1 MKACPLIVR
10 PWLKAGL
17 SALLVENEER
27 VLALR
32 GPSEAKSGEDAAQA
46 APTAARPAP
55 PAFQP
60 SCPGLNSAFP
70 RPAPR
75 PTAPQNAQPNVPPKP
90 SVAPDHRGSA
100 PAQPRAGSPVS
111 AQPRPAVQPQGQTM
125 QTLLATPGALP
136 PERWPAAWLALKNR
150 RPLPP
155 RPLVLWTYAGLG
167 DDLTGTPD
175 EARRRVVVRM
185 LTELKHPAGTH
196 VFWPFA
202 LDGEAPSP
210 EASLFWSGVKM
221 LDPRVLLLFGS
232 DTRDALDMPK
242 TLKPFGQMRVHGRLI
257 IQLPRPQTLAEDEA
271 AFRQVQAFLA
281 RMLRFCCSR

>member
-1 MKACPLIVR
+1 
-10 PWLKAGL
+10 
-17 SALLVENEER
+17 
-27 VLALR
+27 
-32 GPSEAKSGEDAAQA
+32 
-46 APTAARPAP
+46 
-55 PAFQP
+55 
-60 SCPGLNSAFP
+60 
-70 RPAPR
+70 
-75 PTAPQNAQPNVPPKP
+75 
-90 SVAPDHRGSA
+90 
-100 PAQPRAGSPVS
+100 
-111 AQPRPAVQPQGQTM
+111 M

-136 PERWPAAWLALKNR
+136 PERWPSAWLALKNR

-155 RPLVLWTYAGLG
+155 RPLVLWTYTGLG

-196 VFWPFA
+196 VFWPYA
-202 LDGEAPSP
+202 LEGETPLP

-232 DTRDALDMPK
+232 DTRDALDMPR
-242 TLKPFGQMRVHGRLI
+242 TLKPFGQLRLHGRLI
-257 IQLPRPQTLAEDEA
+257 IQLPRPQALAEDEA

>member
-17 SALLVENEER
+17 STLLMENEAR
-27 VLALR
+27 VLELR
-32 GPSEAKSGEDAAQA
+32 ADAGAVQSGTQTAPSSSDPLAFVPPSRPSVPRPFRPAPVQDVAPERRQAAPPVSAAQA
-46 APTAARPAP
+46 QSRPA
-55 PAFQP
+55 
-60 SCPGLNSAFP
+60 S
-70 RPAPR
+70 
-75 PTAPQNAQPNVPPKP
+75 
-90 SVAPDHRGSA
+90 
-100 PAQPRAGSPVS
+100 PAQPRPS
-111 AQPRPAVQPQGQTM
+111 A

-136 PERWPAAWLALKNR
+136 PERWPAAWQALKNR
-150 RPLPP
+150 RPLPS

-167 DDLTGTPD
+167 DDLTAAPD

-202 LDGEAPSP
+202 LTGEASSP

-242 TLKPFGQMRVHGRLI
+242 TLKPFGQLRLHGRLI
-257 IQLPRPQTLAEDEA
+257 IQLPRPQALAEDEA